1 MRAHLEAKC
10 LFSRVRDFFQD
21 RRSSVHVN
29 IDDGTLRKLNNPVMI
44 LAKNRFNVIPAILI
58 LKSGNENYDIHNQQ
72 SIILREQQT
81 VDDKNI
87 E

>member
-1 MRAHLEAKC
+1 MFILSSKR
-10 LFSRVRDFFQD
+10 FFQD
-21 RRSSVHVN
+21 RRSSLHVN
-29 IDDGTLRKLNNPVMI
+29 IDDGTLRKLNNPVVI
-44 LAKNRFNVIPAILI
+44 LAKNRFNVIPVILI
-58 LKSGNENYDIHNQQ
+58 LKPGNENYDIYNQQ